1 MAKKLTIYTLTII
14 ISVIIASVF
23 GFLHNQISFSISNE
37 YFTKFKFEQFRFVEY
52 GLETPRLTSGIIGV
66 WATWWF
72 GLIIGVLFG
81 LLGFFEKDW
90 KDMFKK
96 VSISIYR
103 TILIVIVFGFLG
115 IIIGKLIIVNFE
127 FDWKLPK
134 NLINQE
140 SFIIVGTMHN
150 FSNMGGI
157 IGLIYGVLFLVKSKK
172 LNVL

>member
-1 MAKKLTIYTLTII
+1 MTKKLAIYALTII

-37 YFTKFKFEQFRFVEY
+37 YFTKFKFEQFGFVEY

-72 GLIIGVLFG
+72 GLIIGVLLG
-81 LLGFFEKDW
+81 LVGFFEKDW

-96 VSISIYR
+96 VIISIYR

-115 IIIGKLIIVNFE
+115 IIIGKLVIVNFD
-127 FDWKLPK
+127 FDWNLPK

-140 SFIIVGTMHN
+140 SFIVAGTMHN
-150 FSNMGGI
+150 FSYIGGI

-172 LNVL
+172 LNVS

>member
-1 MAKKLTIYTLTII
+1 MEKKLAIYVLTII

-37 YFTKFKFEQFRFVEY
+37 YFTKFKFEQFGFVEY
-52 GLETPRLTSGIIGV
+52 GIETPRLTSGIIGV

-90 KDMFKK
+90 KVMFKK
-96 VSISIYR
+96 VIISIYR

-115 IIIGKLIIVNFE
+115 KVIGKLVIVNFE

-140 SFIIVGTMHN
+140 SFIIAGTIHV
-150 FSNMGGI
+150 FSYLGGV